1 MRSLQSK
8 FLALTV
14 GCVLLTALALGY
26 VGFLYTHKL
35 VNEDS
40 TQFMNLF
47 CEDKAQEIDAALMG
61 IEQSVNT
68 IRDYTIEQYNALGI
82 GGTGRDNVDAFVK
95 KVQEVSL
102 HTVKNTEG
110 SRGVY
115 MRVNPEIA
123 DDQTGFFWYRD
134 EKGDVNEDSLVDF
147 SKYTKD
153 DTQNVGWYYEA
164 LENEDA
170 FWMEPYNN
178 LNKNDWII
186 SYVVPIYQDEDFIGV
201 LGMDID
207 MALLK
212 EKVDSVQIYQS
223 GYAFLAGTNGA
234 LYYHHDYPEGLAE
247 GSVHGKIRRV
257 LNLLIK
263 KAGQDSLVSYKL
275 EGTKKEMTARQLE
288 NGMLFAVTAPV
299 QEINELSSRIIRLF
313 LVSTVVIMIFSVVLT
328 IHVTRKMIRPLKEL
342 TEAAQKVAGGDL
354 DVNIDCESKDEV
366 GVLADSVQ
374 QMVNHLRHYIDYVNE
389 QAYTDALTGVANKA
403 AYKEYVDKLDKRA
416 AAENMKYAVVVMD
429 INNLKKIND
438 NFGHEFGDMLI
449 RDASRLIQ
457 KGFKDHTVY
466 RIGGDEFVI
475 IIEQPK
481 QTECEELLANFDN
494 GIIVFNK
501 NNTKYEQKIQIAR
514 GIAFHETDS
523 IDLFAAVFREADH
536 AMYENKVMQ
545 KSKQTDPP
553 VVEQSQTIT

>member
-14 GCVLLTALALGY
+14 GCVLLSALALGY

-35 VNEDS
+35 VNEES

-47 CEDKAQEIDAALMG
+47 CDDKAHEIDATLTS
-61 IEQSVNT
+61 IEQSVNM
-68 IRDYTIEQYNALGI
+68 IRDYTIEQYSNLEADGI
-82 GGTGRDNVDAFVK
+82 DAENEDAFVK

-115 MRVNPEIA
+115 MRVNPELA
-123 DDQTGFFWYRD
+123 GTQTGFFWYKD
-134 EKGDVNEDSLVDF
+134 ANGKVTEDSLVDF
-147 SKYTKD
+147 SKYSED
-153 DTQNVGWYYEA
+153 DVQNVGWYYQA
-164 LENEDA
+164 LEKKEA
-170 FWMEPYNN
+170 FWMEPYVNM
-178 LNKNDWII
+178 NKNDWII
-186 SYVVPIYQDEDFIGV
+186 SYVVPIYRDEDFIGV

-212 EKVDSVQIYQS
+212 EKVDSVQIYKS
-223 GYAFLAGTNGA
+223 GYAFLAGTEYVI
-234 LYYHHDYPEGLAE
+234 YYHHDYPEGLDE
-247 GSVHGKIRRV
+247 KNIHGKLRKV
-257 LNLLIK
+257 LNILVK
-263 KAGQDSLVSYKL
+263 KGTENGLVSYQFD
-275 EGTKKEMTARQLE
+275 GIKKKMTARQLE
-288 NGMLFAVTAPV
+288 NGMLFVITAPAK
-299 QEINELSSRIIRLF
+299 EINASSNRIIRLF
-313 LVSTVVIMIFSVVLT
+313 LISTIVIMCFSVLIT
-328 IHVTRKMIRPLKEL
+328 IHVTRKMTRPLKEL

-354 DVNIDCESKDEV
+354 EVNIDCESKDEV

-374 QMVNHLRHYIDYVNE
+374 QMVDHLRHYIDYVNE

-403 AYKEYVDKLDKRA
+403 AYKEYVDELDKRA
-416 AAENMKYAVVVMD
+416 ASEKMKYAVVVMD

-457 KGFKDHTVY
+457 KGFQDHIVY

-475 IIEQPK
+475 IIEQAE
-481 QTECEELLANFDN
+481 QNECKELLGNFDN
-494 GIIVFNK
+494 GIVVFNK

-514 GIAFHETDS
+514 GIAFHEPDCIDS
-523 IDLFAAVFREADH
+523 FAAIFREADH

-545 KSKQTDPP
+545 KSMQTSP
-553 VVEQSQTIT
+553 VIAGQS